1 MKTTF
6 GLVFALILATTPV
19 DAQKIT
25 LDIAHDFDFASVET
39 FNVAAAAPGGA
50 IDEVTES
57 RLRYAVIRELAH
69 AGLRSV
75 SADPDLVVTYL
86 VTTEQAAVVDHP
98 ELGANGVHGGWAA
111 WRGGAPAASPAS
123 AVFAGGMLVVD
134 AFDPAAQMMVW
145 RAVGVVGADLDPEKR
160 RRRIDKLLDTL
171 GKRWAKILHRV
182 RPSEAAGAR
191 DEVE

>member
-6 GLVFALILATTPV
+6 ALAVSLILATTSV

-25 LDIAHDFDFASVET
+25 LDIAHDFDFASVDT
-39 FNVAAAAPGGA
+39 FNVAAAAPGGS

-57 RLRYAVIRELAH
+57 RLRYAIIRELAQ

-75 SADPDLVVTYL
+75 SAEPDVVVTYL
-86 VTTEQAAVVDHP
+86 VTTEQGAVVDHP

-111 WRGGAPAASPAS
+111 WKGGAPSASPTAT
-123 AVFAGGMLVVD
+123 VFADGMLVVD

-171 GKRWAKILHRV
+171 GKKWAKILHRE
-182 RPSEAAGAR
+182 RPPDAAGAR